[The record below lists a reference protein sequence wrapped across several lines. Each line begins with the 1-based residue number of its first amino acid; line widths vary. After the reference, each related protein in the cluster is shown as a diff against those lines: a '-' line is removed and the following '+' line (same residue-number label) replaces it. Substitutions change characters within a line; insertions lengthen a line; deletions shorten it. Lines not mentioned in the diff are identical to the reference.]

1 MTAQELIAAADH
13 EAAEDALAA
22 GPEAIMAG
30 AADAEAGPAVLADL
44 LAHELAA
51 GHRLMLRLAEAANAV
66 LDWSI
71 DAEATT
77 NTTPA
82 DVAAGRL
89 AAAASR
95 LMEQLRQGLLALRR
109 FRPGAMIEEEAW
121 IALST
126 LDGRCSQE
134 ELQRRIAAAR
144 AARIASPRV
153 QPGDPAPAAR
163 TLGER
168 AQTARALAMVQATEL
183 AAEARAGS
191 LAGAAADEAAGT
203 GFLAR
208 LLAHELGT
216 SHQLMMRL
224 TGCAHL
230 ALDRAVEATAEPTAA
245 LRLSAIVAR
254 LGDRFRRG
262 LLALA
267 SLAAGPGSRRIGLVW
282 GGPDSIANA
291 PFSAGHG
298 VDRPDLLPAAG

>member
-30 AADAEAGPAVLADL
+30 AADTEAGPAVLADL

-77 NTTPA
+77 DTTPA
-82 DVAAGRL
+82 EIAAGRL

-95 LMEQLRQGLLALRR
+95 LMEQLRHGLLALRR
-109 FRPGAMIEEEAW
+109 VRPGALTEEETW

-144 AARIASPRV
+144 AARIAN
-153 QPGDPAPAAR
+153 DPAPAAR

-168 AQTARALAMVQATEL
+168 AQAARALAMVQATEL

-191 LAGAAADEAAGT
+191 LAGAAADETAGT

-224 TGCAHL
+224 AGCAHL
-230 ALDRAVEATAEPTAA
+230 GLDRAARATAEPTGA
-245 LRLSAIVAR
+245 LRLSGIVAR

-267 SLAAGPGSRRIGLVW
+267 SLAAGPDGRRIGLVW

-298 VDRPDLLPAAG
+298 VDRPDFGTAVPAAG